1 MVGEPAT
8 RGAHL
13 CPRCGEALTF
23 TRVDGTQAALAEM
36 TELYRKAQLRIAALE
51 KLIEALQEDENVAVL
66 VIREKE

>member
-1 MVGEPAT
+1 
-8 RGAHL
+8 
-13 CPRCGEALTF
+13 
-23 TRVDGTQAALAEM
+23 M